1 MSKLFSE
8 YKIKDLVLKNRIV
21 MPPMCMYSAAG
32 DGLVADWHPIHYA
45 SRAIGGVGLIIVE
58 ATGICP
64 EGRISGNDLGIW
76 DDEHIPGLRSLVDL
90 LHKHGAKVGLQ
101 INHGGR
107 KCEAPGMDIEAP
119 SPLPFDVES
128 KVPREMTKQDITETV
143 LEFQSAAARALA
155 AGFDLLEIHAAHGY
169 LLSEFLS
176 PATNKRT
183 DEYGGSQENRVRML
197 GEVLDAV
204 TKVWPKEKPLE
215 VRVSA
220 EDYVEGGNQA
230 EDLAYMLNLV
240 KDKGIDMVNVS
251 TGGVVPAPPKVFPGY
266 QVSHAQIIG
275 RQTGL
280 PVTAGGLLTDPV
292 HIESVLGDEK
302 IELVFLGRELLRDP
316 YWPLRAA
323 SALAYE
329 MEWPKQYL
337 RAKPR

>member
-1 MSKLFSE
+1 MRKLFSE

-32 DGLVADWHPIHYA
+32 DGLVAEWHPIHYA

-76 DDEHIPGLRSLVDL
+76 DDGHIPGLRSLVDL
-90 LHKHGAKVGLQ
+90 LHRHGAKVGLQ

-128 KVPREMTKQDITETV
+128 KVPREMTKQDIAETV
-143 LEFQSAAARALA
+143 LEFQSAATRALA

-183 DEYGGSQENRVRML
+183 DEYGGSRENRVRIL
-197 GEVLDAV
+197 GEVLEAV

-275 RQTGL
+275 RETGL

-292 HIESVLGDEK
+292 HIESVLEDEK

-323 SALAYE
+323 STLAYE